1 MIGAAMTGRG
11 GTGRAGQRV
20 TASRRNMALLVQLRW
35 IAVVGQILT
44 IAVARQ
50 GLGID
55 LPLANLMTVP
65 LLLALVNVA
74 SLGVMRTRK
83 SFTNWELFAVV
94 LLDVT
99 ALAWQL
105 YHSGGARNPF
115 AFLFLLQIVIGAILL
130 DPRWSWMIAVA
141 AGLFMLVLTWW
152 YQPLLLPPDAMDKA
166 VPLYLAGSLLCFFLM
181 AILLMFFVVRL
192 DRNRRESDAALAA
205 LRQQAAEEDHIVRMG
220 LLASGAAHEL
230 GTPLSSLSVIVG
242 DWVRMPEI
250 ANNPDLA
257 EDVQVVRSELQRCK
271 AIVSGILM
279 SAGEIRGEKPSV
291 TTLSGFLD
299 QIVGEWRLRMAG
311 DLRFENLFG
320 EDMTIVS
327 DPALKQV
334 IGNVIDNAVEVSP
347 RQVRMAASRIG
358 EALVLDVRDYGPGFT
373 PDMLQ
378 NFGRPYASTKGRAG
392 GGLGLFLV
400 VNVMRKLGGR
410 VDVANPLDGGASV
423 RLTIPLASLAY
434 ETGGGVA

>member
-1 MIGAAMTGRG
+1 MSGKAPSPRG
-11 GTGRAGQRV
+11 GQRV
-20 TASRRNMALLVQLRW
+20 AASRRNMALLVQLRW
-35 IAVVGQILT
+35 IAVAGQILT
-44 IAVARQ
+44 IAVAWK

-74 SLGVMRTRK
+74 SLGVMRRRRA
-83 SFTNWELFAVV
+83 FTNAELFAVV

-105 YHSGGARNPF
+105 YHSGGAGNPF

-130 DPRWSWMIAVA
+130 DPRWSWLIAVA
-141 AGLFMLVLTWW
+141 AGLFMLFLTYR
-152 YQPLLLPPDAMDKA
+152 YQPLVLPAGQAGD
-166 VPLYLAGSLLCFFLM
+166 PLHLYQAGSLICFFLI
-181 AILLMFFVVRL
+181 AVLLMFFVVRL

-230 GTPLSSLSVIVG
+230 GTPLSSLSVIFG
-242 DWVRMPEI
+242 DWARMPEV
-250 ANNPDLA
+250 AGNPDLA
-257 EDVQVVRSELQRCK
+257 EDVRSARTELQRCK
-271 AIVSGILM
+271 TIVSGILM
-279 SAGEIRGEKPSV
+279 SAGEIRGEKPTV
-291 TTLSGFLD
+291 TTLHDFLD
-299 QIVGEWRLRMAG
+299 QIVGEWRPRMPG
-311 DLRFENLFG
+311 ELQYENLLG
-320 EDMTIVS
+320 EDMAIVS

-347 RQVRMAASRIG
+347 DRVRIAASRIG
-358 EALVLDVRDYGPGFT
+358 ESLVLDVRDYGPGFT
-373 PDMLQ
+373 PEMLQ

-410 VDVANPLDGGASV
+410 VNVANPLDGGASV
-423 RLTIPLASLAY
+423 RLTIPLASLAFD
-434 ETGGGVA
+434 GGGTA